1 MTTYAQ
7 HLNFLQLVLSGAMA
21 ELQGFRDA
29 EHLEVPAMVL
39 VPKHQQ
45 SRYMQGWH
53 DGKAKKIQEE
63 VTG

>member
-29 EHLEVPAMVL
+29 ELLEVPALVL
-39 VPKHQQ
+39 VPKNQQ

-53 DGKAKKIQEE
+53 DGKAKKIQAE